1 MKKTDDGIAAARLE
15 ADVLNGL
22 QKKQKTLPSKYFYDE
37 RGSQLFEEI
46 CRLEEY
52 YPTRTELSI
61 LENHIQDITES
72 VGEETLLIEFG
83 SGSSYKTRVILEH
96 ANELAGYLP
105 VDISGDF
112 LFAEAEKLRSEFPGL
127 HIYPHEADYTKSFD
141 IKNYGEQKR
150 VVYFPGSTVGNFT
163 PENARKFLGKT
174 ATMLQKGDGLLIGV
188 DAKKSSEILERAYDD
203 AKGVTAAFNKNLL
216 RRLNHELDSTFDVEQ
231 FRHKAVYNREEG
243 RVEMHLVSLSD
254 QKVEVGEREILFKEG
269 ESVHTENSYK
279 YGAEEFADLLSDH
292 YTLENRWTDS
302 RNWFNIFYFSVR

>member
-96 ANELAGYLP
+96 ANELAGYVP

-127 HIYPHEADYTKSFD
+127 HIHPHEADYTQTVN
-141 IKNYGEQKR
+141 IENHGEQKR
-150 VVYFPGSTVGNFT
+150 VIYFPGSTVGNFT
-163 PENARKFLGKT
+163 PVNAREFLGKT
-174 ATMLQKGDGLLIGV
+174 AQMLQRGDGLLIGV

-203 AKGVTAAFNKNLL
+203 TKGITAAFNKNLL
-216 RRLNHELDSTFDVEQ
+216 LRLNHELDSTFDIEL
-231 FRHKAVYNREEG
+231 FRHKAVYNKEEG

-254 QKVEVGEREILFKEG
+254 QKVRVGESEISFKEG
-269 ESVHTENSYK
+269 ESIHTENSYK
-279 YGAEEFADLLSDH
+279 YDAAEFVALLADYYS
-292 YTLENRWTDS
+292 LENRWTDS
-302 RNWFNIFYFSVR
+302 REWFNIFYFSVR

>member
-1 MKKTDDGIAAARLE
+1 MKKTDEGTVSAQLE
-15 ADVLNGL
+15 ADVLEGL

-46 CRLEEY
+46 CLLEEY

-61 LENHIQDITES
+61 LENHIQEIVET

-96 ANELAGYLP
+96 ANKLAGYVP

-127 HIYPHEADYTKSFD
+127 HIRPVEADYTQTFS
-141 IKNYGEQKR
+141 IENASEQKR

-163 PENARKFLGKT
+163 PVNAREFLSKT
-174 ATMLQKGDGLLIGV
+174 AKMLQKGDGLLIGV
-188 DAKKSSEILERAYDD
+188 DSKKSPEILERAYDD
-203 AKGVTAAFNKNLL
+203 AKGITAAFNKNLL
-216 RRLNHELDSTFDVEQ
+216 HRLNHELDAAFDTDQ
-231 FRHKAVYNREEG
+231 FRHKATYNQQEG

-254 QKVEVGEREILFKEG
+254 QSVWIGDSLVSFREG
-269 ESVHTENSYK
+269 ETIHTENSYK
-279 YGAEEFADLLSDH
+279 YDADEFSSLLADH
-292 YTLENRWTDS
+292 YTLVNRWTDS
-302 RNWFNIFYFSVR
+302 RAWFNIFYFSVK